1 MTPLNK
7 AASFVSIFIIL
18 LALNSCKMARI
29 SPFLKPVETSLSH
42 MSGKVEDFLADPFS
56 NKELVPLIQSATSMT
71 MFKFRSKPAS
81 AVTGRRLLT
90 LADCRA
96 LAVASSLEIEKVRIE
111 EISRRAVE
119 FSNRTRMMPHVI
131 LAGELSERDNLA
143 FSYSEIL
150 GREGVIPQPGSTGE
164 GVNQFSTGRERGT
177 FRYTLESRW
186 SPTDAALAYY
196 LTKTS
201 RNEGDKKRFMRIRVT
216 QRLFGVVDASFQR
229 LLTLQE
235 TVPMGERLLSIRKT
249 VAAKMEN
256 LFHDRLAAAE
266 EYHQSTQKLITAER
280 LVARL
285 SNETER
291 QRNLLA
297 SAMQLS
303 PEYGKNCGFHLVGEV
318 RAPDFRDDI
327 CTMELVAV
335 KNRPEAYTAGLDHLN
350 SLHDLRRTII
360 KYFPKVTGSW
370 KYTRD
375 NDKHLYNRDWKELGV
390 EVYFDLVDW
399 CSNLWESKATVEE
412 TRKTYNEIGV
422 VALAITSEVRAAALK
437 YYDAIDQ
444 LRSADRAL
452 ASSEK
457 LLAIMRTRASQDA
470 LKRLALLEVRGDV
483 LGQTI
488 EKIHA
493 VGEAQAA
500 LAELQAAMGIN
511 YREPSVPH

>member
-235 TVPMGERLLSIRKT
+235 
-249 VAAKMEN
+249 
-256 LFHDRLAAAE
+256 D
-266 EYHQSTQKLITAER
+266 
-280 LVARL
+280 
-285 SNETER
+285 
-291 QRNLLA
+291 
-297 SAMQLS
+297 
-303 PEYGKNCGFHLVGEV
+303 
-318 RAPDFRDDI
+318 
-327 CTMELVAV
+327 
-335 KNRPEAYTAGLDHLN
+335 
-350 SLHDLRRTII
+350 
-360 KYFPKVTGSW
+360 
-370 KYTRD
+370 
-375 NDKHLYNRDWKELGV
+375 
-390 EVYFDLVDW
+390 
-399 CSNLWESKATVEE
+399 CSQW
-412 TRKTYNEIGV
+412 
-422 VALAITSEVRAAALK
+422 
-437 YYDAIDQ
+437 
-444 LRSADRAL
+444 
-452 ASSEK
+452 
-457 LLAIMRTRASQDA
+457 
-470 LKRLALLEVRGDV
+470 VRGCCPYAKPWRPKWKTSSMTDWPPRRNITRV
-483 LGQTI
+483 R
-488 EKIHA
+488 K
-493 VGEAQAA
+493 
-500 LAELQAAMGIN
+500 
-511 YREPSVPH
+511 S